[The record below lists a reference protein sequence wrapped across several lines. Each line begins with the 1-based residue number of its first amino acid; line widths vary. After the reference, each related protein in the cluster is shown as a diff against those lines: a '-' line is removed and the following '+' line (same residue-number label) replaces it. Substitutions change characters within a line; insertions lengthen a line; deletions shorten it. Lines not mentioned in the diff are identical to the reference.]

1 MASILEGQPTELEV
15 GLVGVDHEGVGAFS
29 REYAGV
35 AVIAEVEY
43 AVDRHQCLGRSQRIG
58 TENPDAIVNVRLT
71 AAEKAKLRE
80 DAELASLSVS
90 EFVRRWSLGRPVLA
104 KVDAAVIRELRR
116 LERLVSLSTS
126 IVKSSRSW
134 EERHH
139 RFVVAGMRYEKTG
152 SGAAIFIGEVGVK
165 ASSADRGASLA

>member
-1 MASILEGQPTELEV
+1 M
-15 GLVGVDHEGVGAFS
+15 
-29 REYAGV
+29 
-35 AVIAEVEY
+35 
-43 AVDRHQCLGRSQRIG
+43 
-58 TENPDAIVNVRLT
+58 NVRLT

-90 EFVRRWSLGRPVLA
+90 EFVRRRSLGRPVLA
-104 KVDAAVIRELRR
+104 KVNAAVIRELRR